1 MPNTEKNT
9 QNIIHST
16 TLPPTSQTAK
26 GKYPVLAIV
35 TNMNEQNNNSIN
47 TLSTTKQGILQCSPE
62 MFTDIDLTNHNHLN
76 DPYID
81 GDLYKSYIF
90 GKCLLFPSFSIA
102 QHRIRSYFFLL
113 LLNLMFKW
121 KGNS

>member
-16 TLPPTSQTAK
+16 TLSPTSQTAK

-62 MFTDIDLTNHNHLN
+62 MFTDIDLTNHNHLT
-76 DPYID
+76 DPYIN

-90 GKCLLFPSFSIA
+90 GKFLLFPSQSIA
-102 QHRIRSYFFLL
+102 QHRIRICFFTLT
-113 LLNLMFKW
+113 
-121 KGNS
+121 